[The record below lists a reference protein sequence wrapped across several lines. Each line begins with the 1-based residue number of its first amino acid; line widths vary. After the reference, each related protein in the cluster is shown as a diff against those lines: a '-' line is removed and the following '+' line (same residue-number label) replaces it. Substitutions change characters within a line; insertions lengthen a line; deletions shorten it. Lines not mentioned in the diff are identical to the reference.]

1 MEPEPVAEPGA
12 DVGPEPAAAGE
23 SSGST
28 LRYGPLLLLYTLA
41 RVGLIAVLAVGLSFV
56 MVPLVALAFA
66 VVLQLPLAW
75 FLFAPLRRRVN
86 EAGASARSKSRAERE
101 QLRRELA
108 GDES

>member
-1 MEPEPVAEPGA
+1 MEPEPVAEPGS
-12 DVGPEPAAAGE
+12 DVGPGPAAAGKPA
-23 SSGST
+23 GAT
-28 LRYGPLLLLYTLA
+28 LGYGPLLLLYTLA
-41 RVGLIAVLAVGLSFV
+41 RVALIAVLALGLSFL

-86 EAGASARSKSRAERE
+86 EAGAVARAKSRAERE
-101 QLRRELA
+101 ELRRELA